1 MATQTL
7 YEHSVSDLQS
17 NVVITGNKATGTL
30 KYVSTGALPDYWGP
44 GNFLALKWS
53 VPEDATS
60 LLVGLVPSE
69 GSGLVEAIDDT
80 DRNGVFKITDKDVQI
95 VRLVVT
101 TPEGTTT
108 TDVDISGLVCE
119 DAPEETVETPTPTPA
134 PVTPEPQPQE
144 NPGDNQGGTDTSTTY
159 TQEQLEEMTK
169 QQIADLATSLGYT
182 VNSNK
187 TKAEMIEQFLTQQ
200 AGGAPEQGADP
211 DPSAPDDPGT
221 GGDNTDPEAP
231 ENPEAG

>member
-17 NVVITGNKATGTL
+17 NVSITGNRATGTL

-44 GNFLALKWS
+44 GHFLALKWS

-80 DRNGVFKITDKDVQI
+80 DRNGVFKITDKDTQV

-119 DAPEETVETPTPTPA
+119 DAPEATPTPTPA
-134 PVTPEPQPQE
+134 PVIQEPEVPGD
-144 NPGDNQGGTDTSTTY
+144 PGDNQGGTDISTTY

-187 TKAEMIEQFLTQQ
+187 TKAEMIESFLEQQ
-200 AGGAPEQGADP
+200 AGGAPDP
-211 DPSAPDDPGT
+211 DPDPDPGT
-221 GGDNTDPEAP
+221 GSDEPTEPDDPDP
-231 ENPEAG
+231 QAG